1 DLANTFYQSQAP
13 WSYLKSGEEADLQ
26 QARAIVATCAECV
39 RLVAIALKP
48 VVPRYAAAV
57 EAQLGIG
64 PLSLASLD
72 DAVGAHTTISG
83 VDKIYLRP
91 EQEDF
96 YKLVIGDGD
105 APSDTDA
112 SSSKATGLDV
122 ERRPLK
128 DTAQYED
135 FVKLDLRV
143 G

>member
-1 DLANTFYQSQAP
+1 AVSRDDASTGLYTLSLHDALP
-13 WSYLKSGEEADLQ
+13 
-26 QARAIVATCAECV
+26 ICAECV

-91 EQEDF
+91 EQEDRSEEHT
-96 YKLVIGDGD
+96 LN
-105 APSDTDA
+105 
-112 SSSKATGLDV
+112 SSHVKISYAV
-122 ERRPLK
+122 FCLK
-128 DTAQYED
+128 
-135 FVKLDLRV
+135 K
-143 G
+143 